1 MLSPDEASDLPQ
13 RRRRGKPSN
22 SEMNQVAPEHPGEDQ
37 PILIAYDG
45 SDQAKAAI
53 ALAGRNLRTPRGAMV
68 VSVFE
73 PLGAIPFWGVP
84 VARVPAPFIQ
94 EADDAAKKV
103 SEEGAELA
111 RKAGFKATPAVL
123 QGSPIWE
130 KIVEAARS
138 EGAGI
143 IVIGS
148 HGRSGVRYAAMGSVA
163 IAVAHHAAIPVLI
176 ARAEDSDPGSR
187 AT

>member
-1 MLSPDEASDLPQ
+1 M
-13 RRRRGKPSN
+13 
-22 SEMNQVAPEHPGEDQ
+22 APEHPDEDR
-37 PILIAYDG
+37 PVLIAYDG

-53 ALAGRNLRTPRGAMV
+53 ALAGRNLRTSRNTVV

-84 VARVPAPFIQ
+84 VARVPPMFIE
-94 EADDAAKKV
+94 EAEDAAKEV

-111 RKAGFKATPAVL
+111 RKAGFDATPAVI
-123 QGSPIWE
+123 QGSPVWE

-163 IAVAHHAAIPVLI
+163 TAVAHHATVPVLI
-176 ARAEDSDPGSR
+176 ARAEGGDPGSR
-187 AT
+187 AN

>member
-1 MLSPDEASDLPQ
+1 M
-13 RRRRGKPSN
+13 
-22 SEMNQVAPEHPGEDQ
+22 APEHPDVDR

-53 ALAGRNLRTPRGAMV
+53 ALAGRNLRTSRDAVV

-84 VARVPAPFIQ
+84 VARVPSPFIQ
-94 EADDAAKKV
+94 AAEDAAKNV

-111 RKAGFKATPAVL
+111 RKAGFNATPAVIE
-123 QGSPIWE
+123 GSPIWH
-130 KIVEAARS
+130 KIVEAARA

-163 IAVAHHAAIPVLI
+163 TAVAHHATVPVLI
-176 ARAEDSDPGSR
+176 ARAEEGDPGDR
-187 AT
+187 DT

>member
-1 MLSPDEASDLPQ
+1 
-13 RRRRGKPSN
+13 
-22 SEMNQVAPEHPGEDQ
+22 MNQVAPEHPGEDQ

-94 EADDAAKKV
+94 EAEDAAKKV
-103 SEEGAELA
+103 SEEGDRA
-111 RKAGFKATPAVL
+111 
-123 QGSPIWE
+123 QSPPRQAAQW
-130 KIVEAARS
+130 AARLLPLRRRETS
-138 EGAGI
+138 
-143 IVIGS
+143 
-148 HGRSGVRYAAMGSVA
+148 SGKGTSVC
-163 IAVAHHAAIPVLI
+163 L
-176 ARAEDSDPGSR
+176 S
-187 AT
+187 

>member
-1 MLSPDEASDLPQ
+1 
-13 RRRRGKPSN
+13 
-22 SEMNQVAPEHPGEDQ
+22 VAPEHPDEDR
-37 PILIAYDG
+37 PVLIAYDG
-45 SDQAKAAI
+45 SDQAQAAI
-53 ALAGRNLRTPRGAMV
+53 ALAGRNLRTPRGAVV

-84 VARVPAPFIQ
+84 VARVPPMFIQ
-94 EADDAAKKV
+94 EAEEAAKKV

-111 RKAGFKATPAVL
+111 RKAGFDATPAVV
-123 QGSPIWE
+123 QGSPVWE
-130 KIVEAARS
+130 RIVEAARS

-148 HGRSGVRYAAMGSVA
+148 HGRSGVSYAAMGSVA
-163 IAVAHHAAIPVLI
+163 TAVAHHATVPVLI
-176 ARAEDSDPGSR
+176 ARAEDGNPGDR

>member
-1 MLSPDEASDLPQ
+1 M
-13 RRRRGKPSN
+13 
-22 SEMNQVAPEHPGEDQ
+22 APEHADEDQ

-53 ALAGRNLRTPRGAMV
+53 ALAGRNLRTPHGAVV

-94 EADDAAKKV
+94 EAEDAAKKV

-111 RKAGFKATPAVL
+111 RKAGFEATSAVI
-123 QGSPIWE
+123 QGSPVWE
-130 KIVEAARS
+130 KIVQAARS

-163 IAVAHHAAIPVLI
+163 TAVAHHATVPVLI
-176 ARAEDSDPGSR
+176 ARAEDSDPGPR

>member
-1 MLSPDEASDLPQ
+1 
-13 RRRRGKPSN
+13 
-22 SEMNQVAPEHPGEDQ
+22 VALQHANEDR

-53 ALAGRNLRTPRGAMV
+53 ALAGRNLRTPRGAVV

-84 VARVPAPFIQ
+84 VARVPSPFIQ
-94 EADDAAKKV
+94 EAEDNAKRV
-103 SEEGAELA
+103 SQEGAELA
-111 RKAGFKATPAVL
+111 RKAGFDATPAVV
-123 QGSPIWE
+123 QGSPVWE
-130 KIVEAARS
+130 KIVQAARS

-148 HGRSGVRYAAMGSVA
+148 HGRSGVRYATMGSVA
-163 IAVAHHAAIPVLI
+163 TAVAHHATVPVLI
-176 ARAEDSDPGSR
+176 ARAEDRDPGPH

>member
-1 MLSPDEASDLPQ
+1 M
-13 RRRRGKPSN
+13 
-22 SEMNQVAPEHPGEDQ
+22 APEHPDEDR
-37 PILIAYDG
+37 PVLIAYDG
-45 SDQAKAAI
+45 SDQAKTAI
-53 ALAGRNLRTPRGAMV
+53 ALAGRNLRTPRAAMV

-84 VARVPAPFIQ
+84 VARVPAIFIK
-94 EADDAAKKV
+94 EAKDAAKRV
-103 SEEGAELA
+103 SEQGAELA
-111 RKAGFKATPAVL
+111 RKAGFEATPAFI
-123 QGSPIWE
+123 QGSPVWE
-130 KIVEAARS
+130 KIVQAARS

-163 IAVAHHAAIPVLI
+163 TAVAHHATVPVLI
-176 ARAEDSDPGSR
+176 ARAEDRDFDSR

>member
-1 MLSPDEASDLPQ
+1 M
-13 RRRRGKPSN
+13 
-22 SEMNQVAPEHPGEDQ
+22 APEHPDQDQ

-53 ALAGRNLRTPRGAMV
+53 ALAGRTLRTPRSAVV

-84 VARVPAPFIQ
+84 VARVPSIFVE
-94 EADDAAKKV
+94 EAEDAAKKV

-111 RKAGFKATPAVL
+111 RKAGFEATSAVV

-130 KIVEAARS
+130 KIVQAARS

-163 IAVAHHAAIPVLI
+163 TAVAHHATVPVLI
-176 ARAEDSDPGSR
+176 ARAEDGDPDSR

>member
-1 MLSPDEASDLPQ
+1 MT
-13 RRRRGKPSN
+13 
-22 SEMNQVAPEHPGEDQ
+22 PEHPDAHP

-53 ALAGRNLRTPRGAMV
+53 ALAGRNLRTPRAAV
-68 VSVFE
+68 VLSVFE

-84 VARVPAPFIQ
+84 VSRVPPMFLQ
-94 EADDAAKKV
+94 EAEDAAKNV
-103 SEEGAELA
+103 SEKGAELA
-111 RKAGFKATPAVL
+111 RKAGFEATPAVIE
-123 QGSPIWE
+123 GSPVWE
-130 KIVEAARS
+130 KIVQAARS

-163 IAVAHHAAIPVLI
+163 TAVAHHATVPVLI
-176 ARAEDSDPGSR
+176 ARAEDNDPGSH

>member
-1 MLSPDEASDLPQ
+1 MSQPD
-13 RRRRGKPSN
+13 
-22 SEMNQVAPEHPGEDQ
+22 EDQ
-37 PILIAYDG
+37 PILIAYDA
-45 SDQAKAAI
+45 SDHAKAAI
-53 ALAGRNLRTPRGAMV
+53 AVAGRNLRTPRDAVV

-84 VARVPAPFIQ
+84 VAQVPSPFIQ
-94 EADDAAKKV
+94 EAEDAAKKV

-111 RKAGFKATPAVL
+111 RKAGFEAAPAVI
-123 QGSPIWE
+123 QGSPVWE
-130 KIVEAARS
+130 KIVQAAQA

-163 IAVAHHAAIPVLI
+163 TAVAHHATVPVLI
-176 ARAEDSDPGSR
+176 ARAEDGDSGAS
-187 AT
+187 